1 MIRQLHRSHIWA
13 SLFFLI
19 LWPVSGRSSAD
30 RTGDQILGR
39 WLFPSKG
46 SSVDV
51 YRLGS
56 RYFARVAEVD
66 QAGQKNYGLAK
77 DKVLISNLAFN
88 GRVWTD
94 GELIHPKTGTA
105 LDVELRMSDQ
115 QTMTVTL
122 YKGIKLLHKKFDMT
136 RKSTL

>member
-1 MIRQLHRSHIWA
+1 MTWPINRSHLWA
-13 SLFFLI
+13 FILVLI
-19 LWPVSGRSSAD
+19 LWPAAGRSSSD

-51 YRLGS
+51 YRTGNH
-56 RYFARVAEVD
+56 YFVRVAEVD
-66 QAGQKNYGLAK
+66 LAGQKNFGLSK

-94 GELIHPKTGTA
+94 GQLIHPKTGTS
-105 LDVELRMSDQ
+105 LDVELNMSDP
-115 QTMTVTL
+115 QTLTVTV

-136 RKSTL
+136 RKAPL